1 MKAFLDFLS
10 KKRYIIISDLD
21 NCFSD
26 SRDVIYKTWDEFENN
41 LVKYSKPNIKYV
53 KNLIDYCKYNRDALV
68 FFVTSRENTPILKDF
83 SICQIIEYSNG
94 FFVPKDYYFN
104 GYGKIHKN
112 CYLYMR
118 NENDLRKSYE
128 VKLDIFKEIEN
139 KYSKIDIVIDDEIE
153 NINQFVKAGYNS
165 ILYDINTDT
174 YKEM

>member
-1 MKAFLDFLS
+1 
-10 KKRYIIISDLD
+10 
-21 NCFSD
+21 
-26 SRDVIYKTWDEFENN
+26 
-41 LVKYSKPNIKYV
+41 
-53 KNLIDYCKYNRDALV
+53 
-68 FFVTSRENTPILKDF
+68 
-83 SICQIIEYSNG
+83 
-94 FFVPKDYYFN
+94 
-104 GYGKIHKN
+104 
-112 CYLYMR
+112 MR